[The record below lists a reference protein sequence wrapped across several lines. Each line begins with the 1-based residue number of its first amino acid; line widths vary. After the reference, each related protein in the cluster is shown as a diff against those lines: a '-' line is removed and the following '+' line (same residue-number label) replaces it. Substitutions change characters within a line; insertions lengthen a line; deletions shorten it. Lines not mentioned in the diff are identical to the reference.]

1 MFVLSLYFAVMERRP
16 YTFDRVVRIVLTA
29 IGIIGTLYLINR
41 LKDALLPFLVAWL
54 LAYLIQPLVQFIQ
67 FKMKVRNRMLAIL
80 CTLLFIG
87 AFFSLLGWIFI
98 PSFLSEM
105 DKMKVLIQNFLAHS
119 DYVVSLPVSWQE
131 YIREK
136 IDIQQLTNT
145 FNSEE
150 FIKFVENAL
159 GKIWFVLTGSVNQ
172 IITIISWFIVLLY
185 LVFILLDY
193 DKILLGFKNLIP
205 EKFRPMVLGILS
217 DVESSM
223 NRYFRGQSLVAFC
236 VGILFSIGFVIV
248 GLPLAIP
255 LGLFIGLLNMVP
267 YLQVVGFIPTI
278 LLCLLHSFETGGN
291 FWVIFAGAIVVF
303 IVVQLIQDMY
313 LTPRIMGKVT
323 GLNPAIILLSLSIW
337 GSLMGVIGMIIALP
351 LTTLMLSYYQRYIL
365 DVYATRKTAE
375 LKQDNESVEK

>member
-67 FKMKVRNRMLAIL
+67 FKMKVRNRMLAII
-80 CTLLFIG
+80 CTLLFIS

-223 NRYFRGQSLVAFC
+223 NRYFRGQSLIAFC

-267 YLQVVGFIPTI
+267 YLQVVGFI
-278 LLCLLHSFETGGN
+278 
-291 FWVIFAGAIVVF
+291 
-303 IVVQLIQDMY
+303 Q
-313 LTPRIMGKVT
+313 
-323 GLNPAIILLSLSIW
+323 
-337 GSLMGVIGMIIALP
+337 IGRAH
-351 LTTLMLSYYQRYIL
+351 
-365 DVYATRKTAE
+365 V
-375 LKQDNESVEK
+375 

>member
-98 PSFLSEM
+98 PSIVSEI
-105 DKMKVLIQNFLAHS
+105 DKMKVLIRNFLAHS

-172 IITIISWFIVLLY
+172 IITIVSWFIVLLY

-217 DVESSM
+217 DVETSM
-223 NRYFRGQSLVAFC
+223 NRYFRGQSLIAFC

-291 FWVIFAGAIVVF
+291 FWIIFAGALVVF

-365 DVYATRKTAE
+365 DVYATRKTTE
-375 LKQDNESVEK
+375 LKQDSESVEK

>member
-98 PSFLSEM
+98 PSIVSEI
-105 DKMKVLIQNFLAHS
+105 DKMKVLIRNFLAHS

-172 IITIISWFIVLLY
+172 IITIVSWFIVLLY

-223 NRYFRGQSLVAFC
+223 NRYFRGQSLIAFC

-291 FWVIFAGAIVVF
+291 FWFIFAGALVVF

-365 DVYATRKTAE
+365 DVYATRKTTE
-375 LKQDNESVEK
+375 LKQNNESDEK